1 MKILK
6 SNVTKVVVT
15 SLIFPVSMVILS
27 FLLRNQRVNNDILQI
42 MADLLVFLIAYLIN
56 WKYLHENVSWIG
68 TDTTI
73 FQQLYTALPAFIII
87 ALLNSATLTAPDLTF
102 KFKIVLT
109 CLAIGLAEEYI
120 CRGLLLGLALKLF
133 HQNVLGAVLF
143 SSVVFGSLHLTNL
156 ASLPIGYVAGQVI
169 FASAIGMLF
178 GTVYVKTK
186 SLWIV
191 IGLHALRD
199 MFPMFSPS
207 LMKEAGQMQFSMI
220 TLYTTIFMFVIAF
233 IISYQ
238 QLKNFSV
245 QK

>member
-42 MADLLVFLIAYLIN
+42 MVDLLVFLIAYLIN

-143 SSVVFGSLHLTNL
+143 SSVIFGSLNLTNL

>member
-1 MKILK
+1 MKFLK
-6 SNVTKVVVT
+6 SNITKIVVT
-15 SLIFPVSMVILS
+15 SLIFPVSMVVMSFIL
-27 FLLRNQRVNNDILQI
+27 RYQTINNDIWQ
-42 MADLLVFLIAYLIN
+42 MMVDLLVFLVAYLLN

-68 TDTTI
+68 KDTTI
-73 FQQLYTALPAFIII
+73 FQQLYTALPAFILI
-87 ALLNSATLTAPDLTF
+87 ALMNSATLSEPDLTF

-133 HQNVLGAVLF
+133 HQNVLGSVLF
-143 SSVVFGSLHLTNL
+143 SSVIFGCLHLTNL

-207 LMKEAGQMQFSMI
+207 LMKEAGQMQFSMV
-220 TLYTTIFMFVIAF
+220 TLYTTIVMFAIAF
-233 IISYQ
+233 FISYQ